1 MNFKDLEF
9 KDQSNYVTIQALV
22 YFPNGYGAS
31 IVRGPF
37 TYGGPNG
44 LYEIA
49 VLKGESICYNTPVTS
64 DVLGH
69 LSESDVEEVLRQIE
83 ALKESEEK

>member
-9 KDQSNYVTIQALV
+9 KDQSNFSTIQALV
-22 YFPNGYGAS
+22 HFPNGYGAS
-31 IVRGPF
+31 VVRGPF
-37 TYGGPNG
+37 TYGGPAG

-49 VLKGESICYNTPVTS
+49 VLKGKHICYDTPVTS